1 MRMLALLV
9 FAWLAIIPV
18 KSEELS
24 TELQVELQTAM
35 LQFTESILVDGG
47 YSYVDTKEGALRTV
61 YPANVHP
68 FIVTMGD
75 DYFVCSEMIDDAGNT
90 INADFLVRR
99 IDDQYKVVQLIL
111 DNRQAVQGA
120 ISKLGK

>member
-1 MRMLALLV
+1 MFALLV
-9 FAWLAIIPV
+9 FAWLAIFPV

-24 TELQVELQTAM
+24 TEFQVELQSAM

-47 YSYVDTKEGALRTV
+47 YSYVDTKEGVLKTV

-75 DYFVCSEMIDDAGNT
+75 DYFVCSEMIDDAGKS

-99 IDDQYKVVQLIL
+99 IDDQYKVVQLIM